1 MINYFNKFKYIYVFI
16 IFIAIHDKVFSG
28 AFDDF
33 FKAIALD
40 DSRSLSSLLQRG
52 FDPNTRNQNGVP
64 GLVLAASESSL
75 KSLDV
80 LLGWPKVDV
89 EARNADDESALMMV
103 SLRGHVDFAKRL
115 IASNADVNKTG
126 WAPLHYAASGG
137 HPGAISLLLEHH
149 AYIDAESPNG
159 TTPLMMAARYGNIE
173 SVKLLLERGADATLK
188 NQLKLDALDFAEL
201 GAQPDAIK
209 LLSVVLKRQPRPQE
223 FSSSLL

>member
-1 MINYFNKFKYIYVFI
+1 MINYFNKFLHIFVFI
-16 IFIAIHDKVFSG
+16 VLISTQAKLFAG

-40 DSRSLSSLLQRG
+40 DARGVTSLLQRG

-64 GLVLAASESSL
+64 GIVLAASESSL

-80 LLGWPKVDV
+80 LLSWPKVDV

-103 SLRGHVDFAKRL
+103 SLRGHFDIAKRL
-115 IASNADVNKTG
+115 IARNADVNKTG

-137 HPGAISLLLEHH
+137 HVDAIALLLEHH

-201 GAQPDAIK
+201 GSRPDAIQ
-209 LLSVVLKRQPRPQE
+209 LLSIVLKRQPRPQQL
-223 FSSSLL
+223 SPSLL